1 MSTPLTAEQE
11 AGVNQSGE
19 EVRRRRGKL
28 ANPPTYKEVS
38 EGDSSAGPSQDEISI
53 VSKSGDEAQKKRGV
67 PSKPVTQN
75 PPGNAPNA
83 DEMADG

>member
-1 MSTPLTAEQE
+1 MSTPLTSEQE
-11 AGVNQSGE
+11 TVINQSDE
-19 EVRRRRGKL
+19 EARRKRGKL

-53 VSKSGDEAQKKRGV
+53 VSKSGDKAQKKWGI
-67 PSKPVTQN
+67 PSKSVTQN

>member
-11 AGVNQSGE
+11 AAVNQSGE
-19 EVRRRRGKL
+19 EARRRRGKL

-38 EGDSSAGPSQDEISI
+38 EGNSSAGPSQDEISS
-53 VSKSGDEAQKKRGV
+53 VGDEAQKKRGI
-67 PSKPVTQN
+67 PPKPVTQN

-83 DEMADG
+83 NEMADG